1 MNDRH
6 LLLFVSLVLDSS
18 YLNCCSSK
26 ECTERLFLNSV
37 HRKVPE
43 CIGRTT
49 YKFVKKLRAFPVWPM
64 PPTKKVQVKRK
75 HWSYWENT
83 SISWHSILYALSVL
97 ETHHLQRWNPRTTQ
111 VAAWRSMNPNIESC
125 GDRSLVTDLGIGPLM
140 LVSFVKISSVTNPES
155 YRHAGSGP
163 FFHHRNTDGGGDTTV
178 EWLGICTW
186 KFKASASGSLPP

>member
-1 MNDRH
+1 MHRTLISQFSPQKSARMHWEDNLQICQEALCIPSVADAA
-6 LLLFVSLVLDSS
+6 
-18 YLNCCSSK
+18 K
-26 ECTERLFLNSV
+26 E
-37 HRKVPE
+37 
-43 CIGRTT
+43 
-49 YKFVKKLRAFPVWPM
+49 
-64 PPTKKVQVKRK
+64 VQVKRK

-155 YRHAGSGP
+155 YRQAGSGP
-163 FFHHRNTDGGGDTTV
+163 FFHNRNTDGGGDTTV

-186 KFKASASGSLPP
+186 KFQASASGTLPP